1 MKILPATTCQCTS
14 AYLNKQLG
22 LEDLLMKL
30 NKIKLYAICTTVV
43 LDGLASAWTN
53 I

>member
-1 MKILPATTCQCTS
+1 MKILPATMCQCTS
-14 AYLNKQLG
+14 AYLEKQLG
-22 LEDLLMKL
+22 LEDLLIKL

-43 LDGLASAWTN
+43 WHGLANAWTD